1 LRARRAER
9 GLRSHRT
16 REGCVAGGRRPAPRA
31 PERDAPRHDR
41 DRPPGRAAPLGRDP
55 HGDGLRLAGRRHV
68 ALGGDLQ
75 PRLSRPAGRDPL
87 PRDRVRVRQPSR
99 RHRLRLHQPE
109 DPRRMS
115 VAELEGEVLGLEPP
129 SGLWHEAWVQIRH
142 NRGAQ
147 IGFFFVGLF
156 VVTAIFAPLLAP
168 YDPLAQDYTQ
178 VAHGCCPGP
187 SSSHWLG
194 VDQLGRDE
202 LSRIIYGARLSLV
215 VGVVAVSVGLTFGMI
230 LGAIAGYFGG
240 TVDNI
245 IMRLMDIMLSIPGLL
260 MAIGIV
266 AVLGPGLVQ
275 VMIAI
280 GVTQIPIFAR
290 LLRGSILSQRENEFV
305 VAARSVGVRRR
316 QILWGHILPNSIS
329 PVIVQGTLALAT
341 AII

>member
-1 LRARRAER
+1 
-9 GLRSHRT
+9 
-16 REGCVAGGRRPAPRA
+16 
-31 PERDAPRHDR
+31 
-41 DRPPGRAAPLGRDP
+41 
-55 HGDGLRLAGRRHV
+55 
-68 ALGGDLQ
+68 
-75 PRLSRPAGRDPL
+75 
-87 PRDRVRVRQPSR
+87 
-99 RHRLRLHQPE
+99 
-109 DPRRMS
+109 MS
-115 VAELEGEVLGLEPP
+115 VAELEAERLELNPP
-129 SGLWHEAWVQIRH
+129 SGLWHEAWLLIRK

-147 IGFFFVGLF
+147 IGFFFVALF
-156 VVTAIFAPLLAP
+156 VFTGIFAPLLAP

-187 SSSHWLG
+187 SSAHWLG
-194 VDQLGRDE
+194 VDQVGRDE

-215 VGVVAVSVGLTFGMI
+215 IGVVAVSVGLTFGMI

-240 TVDNI
+240 VVDNI

-260 MAIGIV
+260 FAIGIV

-290 LLRGSILSQRENEFV
+290 LLRGTILSQRENEFV

-341 AII
+341 AIIDVAGLAFLGLGDPDPSRPEWGAMLTSTNQYLEVAPWLAIIPGIAIVISALGFNLIGDALREALDPKLRGRI